1 MTRAQ
6 DIKGRVPRNGDLR
19 EECPFLKVNLV
30 ANEILVKIKWL
41 RQARICFGGV

>member
-6 DIKGRVPRNGDLR
+6 DIRGRVPRNGDLR
-19 EECPFLKVNLV
+19 EDGPFLKVNLV

-41 RQARICFGGV
+41 SQGSIPFGGV